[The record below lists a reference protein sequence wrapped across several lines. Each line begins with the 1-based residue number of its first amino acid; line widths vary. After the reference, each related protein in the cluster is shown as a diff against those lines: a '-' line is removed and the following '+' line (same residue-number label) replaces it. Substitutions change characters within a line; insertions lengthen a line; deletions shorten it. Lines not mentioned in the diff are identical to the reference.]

1 MSLFLRNFVRVMKM
15 QFKLTI
21 ISVLISLGAIA
32 QCPQVFDYEGNAT
45 VHPYWYDC
53 DGGSFD
59 FNLQS
64 PQNWP
69 NVEIHWG
76 DGTTNTIQSNWS
88 VGSPINHTYAPSVD
102 TFVVTISNLSGCIIT
117 GVVVME
123 QAASASIQIP
133 VGGITQGCAPQA
145 MDFINSSTNV
155 SATTQFQWDFG
166 DNSPDLFFDAQ
177 NSNQS
182 VSHLYE
188 PGTVSCETVVT
199 LYAENYC
206 NTIQGGASI
215 ATFNPIRIWDKDL
228 PQITTPFATLCYP
241 DTIFSR
247 DKKNG
252 TSETIGDLAF
262 RKPIGFPFLL
272 IYRKP

>member
-1 MSLFLRNFVRVMKM
+1 MKATLLFIRIGMTAM
-15 QFKLTI
+15 EE
-21 ISVLISLGAIA
+21 VLISIYNPPKLA
-32 QCPQVFDYEGNAT
+32 QCGDP
-45 VHPYWYDC
+45 
-53 DGGSFD
+53 
-59 FNLQS
+59 L
-64 PQNWP
+64 
-69 NVEIHWG
+69 G

-206 NTIQGGASI
+206 NTIQGG
-215 ATFNPIRIWDKDL
+215 L
-228 PQITTPFATLCYP
+228 HCY
-241 DTIFSR
+241 F
-247 DKKNG
+247 
-252 TSETIGDLAF
+252 
-262 RKPIGFPFLL
+262 
-272 IYRKP
+272 